1 MAYSRKRAI
10 LMLGA
15 LLSCVIL
22 VAAAVLFVDRP
33 ASTWSHEHL
42 RRPAV
47 FDRLTRYV
55 DPLPTAAT
63 LGIAGVGLAAA
74 FAGWRPG
81 ERGRTLISVC
91 LAILVSEA
99 IKEQLKILF
108 GRPWPQSWTS
118 GTPSWIGNHA
128 YGFQP
133 LHGGSGWESF
143 PSGHTAQVAAIAAVI
158 WLRLPRIRWL
168 GVAMALAVAFALWAS
183 NYHFVGDILAGALLG
198 TLCGIGVVAVVCR
211 PTPVRV
217 EYREMRRPASKP
229 H

>member
-1 MAYSRKRAI
+1 
-10 LMLGA
+10 MLGA

-118 GTPSWIGNHA
+118 GNPSWIGNHA
-128 YGFQP
+128 FGFQP
-133 LHGGSGWESF
+133 LHGGTAWESF

-198 TLCGIGVVAVVCR
+198 TLCGIGMVAVVSR
-211 PTPVRV
+211 RTPVRV
-217 EYREMRRPASKP
+217 EYREFRRPASNP